1 MQPNISSS
9 GSKLVFQSAAPP
21 RSWPFLK
28 VGQFWQ
34 TNLSGWRTSRKTKA
48 SKAASVGGLFH
59 FPITKETAP
68 ARGRA
73 GAVLIERSAGARRRV
88 SASNG
93 VFAAGFPCLIP
104 AAPAVP
110 AAAGKQQNDKYD
122 DEKRGVIHVE
132 LLLAVPC
139 VFSHFAYALPLQP
152 TPLIPIRSYL
162 RRHDTPN
169 RPNQRLYPAGPVVR
183 SILTLFAWRHFQ
195 LAPTPVLRG
204 GGGVGGVSAPVY

>member
-1 MQPNISSS
+1 M
-9 GSKLVFQSAAPP
+9 A
-21 RSWPFLK
+21 
-28 VGQFWQ
+28 
-34 TNLSGWRTSRKTKA
+34 TSQ
-48 SKAASVGGLFH
+48 
-59 FPITKETAP
+59 
-68 ARGRA
+68 RG
-73 GAVLIERSAGARRRV
+73 V
-88 SASNG
+88 
-93 VFAAGFPCLIP
+93 PCLIP

-204 GGGVGGVSAPVY
+204 GAEGRGRWRRVFISAPVY